1 MNDRRK
7 PCRKTDCKVFSQT
20 IGDDLQQMQ
29 KTNAIRLSSEKI
41 KKYFEKRKGVTM
53 KFFSMKLLALL
64 SVAMVVYSAPAI
76 SANVPAIAASF
87 PEVDAVYV
95 GLLTTIPSLF
105 LLLGI
110 FTTSMI
116 EKRIGKKYT
125 MVTGLVIVAIFGT
138 LPAWYQGSFARRTAS
153 ED

>member
-1 MNDRRK
+1 
-7 PCRKTDCKVFSQT
+7 
-20 IGDDLQQMQ
+20 
-29 KTNAIRLSSEKI
+29 
-41 KKYFEKRKGVTM
+41 M

-87 PEVDAVYV
+87 PEVDAVYI

-138 LPAWYQGSFARRTAS
+138 LPAWYQGSFPVLFLSRGDRKS
-153 ED
+153 VV

>member
-1 MNDRRK
+1 
-7 PCRKTDCKVFSQT
+7 
-20 IGDDLQQMQ
+20 
-29 KTNAIRLSSEKI
+29 
-41 KKYFEKRKGVTM
+41 M

-87 PEVDAVYV
+87 PEVDAVYI

-125 MVTGLVIVAIFGT
+125 MVTGLVIVAVFGT
-138 LPAWYQGSFARRTAS
+138 LPAWDSWLRDRLIQSFGDS
-153 ED
+153 ND

>member
-1 MNDRRK
+1 
-7 PCRKTDCKVFSQT
+7 
-20 IGDDLQQMQ
+20 
-29 KTNAIRLSSEKI
+29 
-41 KKYFEKRKGVTM
+41 M

-110 FTTSMI
+110 FTTGMI

-138 LPAWYQGSFARRTAS
+138 LPAWYQGSFPVLFLSRAILGFGIGLFNRLAIQMISLLFQNEPQKKAKALGLESAVGGLGGIFMT
-153 ED
+153 

>member
-1 MNDRRK
+1 
-7 PCRKTDCKVFSQT
+7 
-20 IGDDLQQMQ
+20 
-29 KTNAIRLSSEKI
+29 
-41 KKYFEKRKGVTM
+41 M

-110 FTTSMI
+110 
-116 EKRIGKKYT
+116 
-125 MVTGLVIVAIFGT
+125 L
-138 LPAWYQGSFARRTAS
+138 LPA
-153 ED
+153 

>member
-1 MNDRRK
+1 
-7 PCRKTDCKVFSQT
+7 
-20 IGDDLQQMQ
+20 
-29 KTNAIRLSSEKI
+29 
-41 KKYFEKRKGVTM
+41 M

-105 LLLGI
+105 L
-110 FTTSMI
+110 
-116 EKRIGKKYT
+116 
-125 MVTGLVIVAIFGT
+125 
-138 LPAWYQGSFARRTAS
+138 PA
-153 ED
+153 